1 MSNNEPTNQ
10 SNNPLTIIQHAGDR
24 AIQIAQNFG
33 EVIVENSFSIFSSV
47 RQVVTAAAII
57 IACALA
63 LGFTVWT
70 INQPRKLSGDF
81 NIAISKFKETTNNTD
96 IDVAESAGQLIFGY
110 LDDQYSSSGFREVDI
125 AYYDHIDPVVE
136 TEEVID
142 LMEKTNADLVI
153 YGEVRVIDDEAVII
167 PEFYVTEDFQFDVLS
182 GRHEVELPVQFE
194 VSDLVDPESSVNAR
208 LPQKFAILT
217 EFTKGLVYF
226 AAEKLDLSTDAM
238 EKAVDYMKEYGEF
251 KGGEVIYLLASNN
264 ARLQEEFDR
273 SQTLLDEAFLMNP
286 NYGRGYIAQGNIY
299 YDQENLYQAALTYQQ
314 ALTLEDQNKD
324 AYIVEK
330 ASLNLGNIYVY
341 QYQETVL
348 NPDALETE
356 KNELAQLALD
366 SYQVV
371 IDAYNRQDK
380 KDRRLKGLT
389 AWAYYGTGIV
399 HQVKGQYDQAAQ
411 ALEQALDLTTESDLI
426 ERATR
431 RLNEVTQE

>member
-1 MSNNEPTNQ
+1 
-10 SNNPLTIIQHAGDR
+10 
-24 AIQIAQNFG
+24 
-33 EVIVENSFSIFSSV
+33 
-47 RQVVTAAAII
+47 
-57 IACALA
+57 
-63 LGFTVWT
+63 
-70 INQPRKLSGDF
+70 
-81 NIAISKFKETTNNTD
+81 
-96 IDVAESAGQLIFGY
+96 
-110 LDDQYSSSGFREVDI
+110 
-125 AYYDHIDPVVE
+125 VE

-226 AAEKLDLSTDAM
+226 AAEKLDLSTEAM
-238 EKAVDYMKEYGEF
+238 EKAVDYMEEYGEF